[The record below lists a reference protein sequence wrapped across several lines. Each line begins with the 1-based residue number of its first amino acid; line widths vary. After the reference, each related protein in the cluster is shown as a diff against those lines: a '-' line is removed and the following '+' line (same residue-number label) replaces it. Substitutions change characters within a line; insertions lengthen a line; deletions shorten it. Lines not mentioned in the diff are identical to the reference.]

1 MTFSDPR
8 STTTRLQDTFAEA
21 FDDLGNAAI
30 DEIVLTADEAAEMVV
45 KQLDEWLLY
54 YGNRYTFYCKLKDA
68 IKQRICTA

>member
-1 MTFSDPR
+1 MTFSDLR

-30 DEIVLTADEAAEMVV
+30 DEMALTAEEAGEMVV

-54 YGNRYTFYCKLKDA
+54 YGSRYTFYCKLKDA